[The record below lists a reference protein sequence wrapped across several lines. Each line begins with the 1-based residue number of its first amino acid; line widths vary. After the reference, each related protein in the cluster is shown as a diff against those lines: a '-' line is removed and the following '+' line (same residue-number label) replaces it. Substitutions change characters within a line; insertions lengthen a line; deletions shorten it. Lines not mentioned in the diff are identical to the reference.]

1 MIEMIAGKIFS
12 RISIILKKRS
22 GVKIQENSTGNKGV
36 APRKS

>member
-12 RISIILKKRS
+12 RISIILKKRN
-22 GVKIQENSTGNKGV
+22 GVKIQEISTGNKGV